1 MGLCASQPKSDFN
14 QEIENHFSQLK
25 DTMLPMYLHLWM
37 ILKEKPEDKEMGKCI
52 DVAKQSINDAEN
64 QISQHP
70 GDKKMNRR
78 IMHDMRNQISP
89 IFGFLDILS
98 YDIIDKERCK
108 DIHDTMDQA
117 RKSLDVLGAFI
128 RQDATKVESA
138 PD

>member
-1 MGLCASQPKSDFN
+1 MGLCASQPKSDSK
-14 QEIENHFSQLK
+14 QEIEDHFSQLK

-37 ILKEKPEDKEMGKCI
+37 ILKEKPEDKEMGECI
-52 DVAKQSINDAEN
+52 DIAKQAINDAEN

-70 GDKKMNRR
+70 DDIKTNRR

-89 IFGFLDILS
+89 VFGFLDILS

-108 DIHDTMDQA
+108 DIHDSMDQA